1 MNYPNFGTAY
11 TITTVGAT
19 VVTSANA
26 AIIGL
31 MFNGSA
37 TGDVQIWAGVTA
49 TVTSATSGGVQLSG
63 IIRGFATTTSGGQ
76 VASYYPF
83 PAYCSGGI
91 TINIG
96 TSADP
101 RLTLFWNPAGG
112 A

>member
-1 MNYPNFGTAY
+1 MNTPNFGTAY

-26 AIIGL
+26 AIIGFQ
-31 MFNGSA
+31 FNGSA
-37 TGDVQIWAGVTA
+37 TGDVQIWAGTTA
-49 TVTSATSGGVQLSG
+49 TAAAAGVPLSG

-96 TSADP
+96 TSGDP